1 MSRHDHPLS
10 PEQRRYELA
19 TILGRGLRR
28 LLPPRAC
35 DAVLPPPC
43 SSEKLSK
50 SGEVSLEVLV
60 ETRLSVS
67 RVDASQDT

>member
-28 LLPPRAC
+28 LLRLPRLRRRRA
-35 DAVLPPPC
+35 AAFFPGKTLGIWRSLP
-43 SSEKLSK
+43 
-50 SGEVSLEVLV
+50 
-60 ETRLSVS
+60 
-67 RVDASQDT
+67 